1 MGKPQPGSCVIR
13 TALFLRCGRTSGFLS
28 AGLKAL
34 VLATGFILI
43 AMIETIEHLN
53 TKVLAESPTIPS
65 PLQALERLSWNY
77 WWSWSA
83 EGAGV
88 YRDLDAELWDECE
101 HNPRLLL
108 AKISEYRL
116 AEMATDPVYI
126 DRIGKLADQFD
137 HYMNATAGLTTD
149 LRSQISDPGTN
160 PAGTSAIT
168 PEHPVAYFCAEYG
181 VHNSL
186 PLYSGGLGVL
196 AGDHLKSASD
206 LGLPLVAVGL
216 LYHYGY
222 FRQRLN
228 REGWQEEFY
237 GETDPAQLP
246 LHQVKTEDGT
256 PLLIEVLIRERT
268 VPAQVWRADIG
279 RVPLYLLD
287 TNIPENGETDRWV
300 TGHLYGGDR
309 ETRIVQEMLLGIGG
323 VRLLGRLGI
332 EPHVFHLN
340 EGHSAFLTLE
350 LARELIQSQGLSFAE
365 AAKLVRQRCVFTTHT
380 PVAAGN
386 DEFEVDLLT
395 RSFGSY
401 EKELGLSHEEFVALG
416 RTDPTNS
423 RESYGLTPL
432 AIRMCRSTNG
442 VSRKHGEVS
451 RALWQKL
458 WPEDTIEQVPIT
470 HVTNG
475 VHAPTWIAPLI
486 SSLYERHIGGD
497 WQAQVRDRTNW
508 AQAIAQVPDEELWAA
523 HLLLKER
530 LVAFI
535 RQRSFLARVNRGESA
550 EYTEAAR
557 NMFEPRA
564 LTIGFA
570 RRVAGYKRWNLFLKD
585 PERLLKLINNADRP
599 VQFVFAGKAH
609 PQDQGAKLI
618 LQEVARWETSTGV
631 GDRSVFLQNYDHEIA
646 RQLVQSVDVWL
657 NVPRRPLEA
666 SGTSGEKV
674 AMNGGLNLS
683 VLDGWWLEGYDGT
696 NGFAV
701 GNEVEATETADIDA
715 SDAESLYRV
724 LEEQVV
730 PLYYDRDSEGLPRK
744 WISMMKHSIA
754 TLVPEFNS
762 DRMVEEYARRIYS

>member
-1 MGKPQPGSCVIR
+1 MS
-13 TALFLRCGRTSGFLS
+13 
-28 AGLKAL
+28 
-34 VLATGFILI
+34 
-43 AMIETIEHLN
+43 ETIEHL
-53 TKVLAESPTIPS
+53 TTTTLAESPTLPS

-101 HNPRLLL
+101 HNARLFLSRV
-108 AKISEYRL
+108 SEYRL
-116 AEMATDPVYI
+116 AEMAADPVYV
-126 DRIGKLADQFD
+126 DRISRLAAGFD
-137 HYMNATAGLTTD
+137 RYLNGAQGSELSAKSFAPRITAE
-149 LRSQISDPGTN
+149 N
-160 PAGTSAIT
+160 
-168 PEHPVAYFCAEYG
+168 PVAYFCAEYG

-206 LGLPLVAVGL
+206 LRLPLVAVGL
-216 LYHYGY
+216 LYHFGY

-228 REGWQEEFY
+228 RVGWQEELY

-246 LHQVKTEDGT
+246 LLQVNAADGT
-256 PLLIEVLIRERT
+256 PLLIEVLIRERL
-268 VPAQVWRADIG
+268 VRAQVWRANIG

-287 TNIPENGETDRWV
+287 TNIAANEETDRWV

-323 VRLLGRLGI
+323 VRLLRKLAI
-332 EPHVFHLN
+332 EPSVFHLN

-350 LARELIQSQGLSFAE
+350 LARELIQSQRLSFAE
-365 AAKLVRQRCVFTTHT
+365 AAPLVRQRCMFTTHT

-386 DEFEVDLLT
+386 DEFDIDLLT
-395 RSFGSY
+395 RAFGSSY
-401 EKELGLSHEEFVALG
+401 EEQLGLTHAEFVSLG
-416 RTDPTNS
+416 RIDPQNA
-423 RESYGLTPL
+423 REAYGLTPL

-451 RALWQKL
+451 RELWQQL
-458 WPEDTIEQVPIT
+458 WPDRTIEQIPIT
-470 HVTNG
+470 YVTNG
-475 VHAPTWIAPLI
+475 VHAPTWVAPLI
-486 SSLYERHIGGD
+486 RSLYEKYAGLG
-497 WQAQVRDRTNW
+497 WQAKLGNRAEW
-508 AQAIAQVPDEELWAA
+508 AQAIARIPDEELWGA

-535 RQRSFLARVNRGESA
+535 RQRSFLARATRGETP
-550 EYTEAAR
+550 EYTEASQ
-557 NMFEPRA
+557 NIFEPAA

-570 RRVAGYKRWNLFLKD
+570 RRVAGYKRWNLLLKD
-585 PERLLKLINNADRP
+585 PERLRRIINNAGRP

-609 PQDQGAKLI
+609 PQDQEAKLV
-618 LQEVARWETSTGV
+618 LQQVAQWESTAGV

-701 GNEVEATETADIDA
+701 GNEVPPIDSVDIDA
-715 SDAESLYRV
+715 SDAESLYRT
-724 LEEQVV
+724 LEQQVV
-730 PLYYDRDSEGLPRK
+730 PLYYDHGTDGLPRR
-744 WISMMKHSIA
+744 WITMMKNSIA

-762 DRMVEEYARRIYS
+762 DRMVEDYARKIYS

>member
-1 MGKPQPGSCVIR
+1 
-13 TALFLRCGRTSGFLS
+13 
-28 AGLKAL
+28 
-34 VLATGFILI
+34 
-43 AMIETIEHLN
+43 MIETIEKPDNQSL
-53 TKVLAESPTIPS
+53 TKSPILPS

-83 EGAGV
+83 DGAGV
-88 YRDLDAELWDECE
+88 YRDLDAELWDQCE

-108 AKISEYRL
+108 AKVSDYRL
-116 AEMATDPVYI
+116 AEMATDPVYV
-126 DRIGKLADQFD
+126 DRIFKLAAEFDEYMKSTAAAGASQFP
-137 HYMNATAGLTTD
+137 TIT
-149 LRSQISDPGTN
+149 STN
-160 PAGTSAIT
+160 
-168 PEHPVAYFCAEYG
+168 PVAYFCAEYG

-206 LGLPLVAVGL
+206 LALPLVAVGL

-222 FRQRLN
+222 FRQRLSKV
-228 REGWQEEFY
+228 GWQEEFY
-237 GETDPAQLP
+237 GETDPGQLP
-246 LHQVKTEDGT
+246 LHQVNTEDGS
-256 PLLIEVLIRERT
+256 PLLIEVSIRQRP
-268 VPAQVWRADIG
+268 VRAQVWRADIG

-287 TNIPENGETDRWV
+287 TNIPENEETDRWV

-323 VRLLGRLGI
+323 VRLLRKLAI
-332 EPHVFHLN
+332 EPGVFHLN

-350 LARELIQSQGLSFAE
+350 LARELIRLHKVSFAE
-365 AAKLVRQRCVFTTHT
+365 ASKVVRQRCVFTTHT

-386 DEFEVDLLT
+386 DEFDIELLA
-395 RSFGSY
+395 RSFGSEY
-401 EKELGLSHEEFVALG
+401 EKELGLSHEDFLALG
-416 RTDPTNS
+416 RVDPKNT
-423 RESYGLTPL
+423 REGFGLTPL
-432 AIRMCRSTNG
+432 AIRMSRSTNG

-458 WPEDTIEQVPIT
+458 WSQATVAEVPIT

-475 VHAPTWIAPLI
+475 VHAPTWVAPLLA
-486 SSLYERHIGGD
+486 SLFEKQAGRD
-497 WQAQVRDRTNW
+497 WATIARDRAAW
-508 AQAIAQVPDEELWAA
+508 SRLVAEIPDAELWSA

-535 RQRSFLARVNRGESA
+535 RQRSFAAREARGESA
-550 EYTEAAR
+550 EFTEASQ
-557 NMFEPRA
+557 NLFEPSA

-570 RRVAGYKRWNLFLKD
+570 RRAAGYKRWNLLLQE
-585 PERLLKLINNADRP
+585 PERLSRIINDAARP

-609 PQDQGAKLI
+609 PQDQDAKLV
-618 LQEVARWETSTGV
+618 LQQVANWTSGTSV
-631 GDRSVFLQNYDHEIA
+631 ATRSVFLQNYDHEIA

-683 VLDGWWLEGYDGT
+683 VLDGWWLEGYDGS

-701 GNEVEATETADIDA
+701 GNEPASGESADVDK
-715 SDAESLYRV
+715 SDAESLYSV
-724 LEEQVV
+724 IESQVV
-730 PLYYDRDSEGLPRK
+730 PLYYDRDSDGLPRK
-744 WISMMKHSIA
+744 WIAMMKNSIA
-754 TLVPEFNS
+754 GLLPEFNS